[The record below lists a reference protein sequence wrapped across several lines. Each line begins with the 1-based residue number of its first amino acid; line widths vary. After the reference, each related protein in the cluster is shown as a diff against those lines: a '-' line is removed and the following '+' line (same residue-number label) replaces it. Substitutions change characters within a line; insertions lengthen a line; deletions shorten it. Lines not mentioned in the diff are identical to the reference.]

1 MQRSIFNKNPLMPF
15 LYTIAFMVYLSLS
28 SIYLFMPPLLAVLFV
43 IISKALKKEEGI
55 VIFLALICLLLF
67 EAEKE
72 FLLFS
77 TIIFFVLIHKFVIP
91 KLNKFSSCKGC
102 VIFLTVLISY
112 LGYFLFVSFIS
123 SLFLLPM
130 PTFTFYILY
139 YIVIEFFIVSL
150 L

>member
-1 MQRSIFNKNPLMPF
+1 
-15 LYTIAFMVYLSLS
+15 MVYISLS

-43 IISKALKKEEGI
+43 IISKALKKEDG
-55 VIFLALICLLLF
+55 VVVVLALACLLLY

-77 TIIFFVLIHKFVIP
+77 TIIYFVLTYKLIIP
-91 KLNKFSSCKGC
+91 KLNKFSSCKAC
-102 VIFLTVLISY
+102 VVFLTVLISY
-112 LGYFLFVSFIS
+112 LGYFLFIYFIS
-123 SLFLLPM
+123 NLFMLPL
-130 PTFTFYILY
+130 PSFTFYIFY